1 MEVNR
6 KETEPELVKLTDPS
20 GNKSQG
26 PGDEQR
32 SGSRRGGAGLKIAAA
47 IIILIVIVAAVALLT
62 LSVTVMNATPGISMP
77 FSTRYGVSF
86 PEGQTITIGNVHIST
101 LANQGVIIS
110 DIDGDKQNMAV
121 GDQRV
126 ISERRA
132 VITTLGSFTLI
143 DTHFQITLTYK
154 GERDNRAYYDMN
166 VQTSAEVPQI
176 LLNHLLPPEIQAVP
190 S

>member
-1 MEVNR
+1 MADDLSKERELGREQGRAEER
-6 KETEPELVKLTDPS
+6 KMGS
-20 GNKSQG
+20 GG
-26 PGDEQR
+26 R
-32 SGSRRGGAGLKIAAA
+32 GSGLKIAAA
-47 IIILIVIVAAVALLT
+47 IIILIVIVAAAALLT